1 MLVEPSVVEQRYH
14 AVMEVLAGIQVVGV
28 AARYRVSRQSVHTW
42 VERYREDGLAGLADR
57 LIPPLPWPA
66 ARCEPGRSG
75 TRARRRN
82 RVRPRAM
89 AVRRC
94 QRAVGP
100 PFWPAPPGSADGRN
114 R

>member
-1 MLVEPSVVEQRYH
+1 MPVVE
-14 AVMEVLAGIQVVGV
+14 V
-28 AARYRVSRQSVHTW
+28 AARDRVSHQSVHTW

-57 LIPPLPWPA
+57 LIPPRPWPA
-66 ARCEPGRSG
+66 ARSGPGRSG
-75 TRARRRN
+75 ARARRRN
-82 RVRPRAM
+82 RARPRAM
-89 AVRRC
+89 AVVRRC